1 MKNEI
6 ENQVAALACFK
17 DPQEITPLA
26 GGLTNVNVLV
36 TDGDNKYVVRLGADI
51 PEHGVMRWNE
61 LALSTAASRAG
72 LSPNVIHHE
81 PGVLVL
87 DFIDAKT
94 FTQADVVDPVNL
106 PRIIELIAQVHREL
120 DSHLAQPA
128 LVFWPYHVNRTYISR
143 LVADGSTHNK
153 ALPAMLAL
161 NNRLEAATG
170 KIDLVIGHND
180 LLAANILDDGKQLW
194 LIDWE
199 YGGFNSPLFDLA
211 GLASNNGLSQQQEFA
226 MLTQYFGTEDSSRW
240 RSYNALKCSSLMRET
255 LWSMTSE
262 IHSKLDEDYASY
274 SAENMEKLNSAIAD
288 FDQL

>member
-17 DPQEITPLA
+17 DPQEITLLA

-128 LVFWPYHVNRTYISR
+128 LAFWPYHVNRTYISR

>member
-87 DFIDAKT
+87 DFIVAKT
-94 FTQADVVDPVNL
+94 FTRADVVDPVNL

-128 LVFWPYHVNRTYISR
+128 LAFWPYHVNRTYISR

>member
-128 LVFWPYHVNRTYISR
+128 LAFWPYHVNRTYISR

>member
-1 MKNEI
+1 
-6 ENQVAALACFK
+6 
-17 DPQEITPLA
+17 
-26 GGLTNVNVLV
+26 
-36 TDGDNKYVVRLGADI
+36 
-51 PEHGVMRWNE
+51 
-61 LALSTAASRAG
+61 
-72 LSPNVIHHE
+72 
-81 PGVLVL
+81 
-87 DFIDAKT
+87 
-94 FTQADVVDPVNL
+94 L

-128 LVFWPYHVNRTYISR
+128 LAFWPYHVNRTYISR

>member
-87 DFIDAKT
+87 DFID
-94 FTQADVVDPVNL
+94 
-106 PRIIELIAQVHREL
+106 
-120 DSHLAQPA
+120 
-128 LVFWPYHVNRTYISR
+128 
-143 LVADGSTHNK
+143 
-153 ALPAMLAL
+153 
-161 NNRLEAATG
+161 NRLEAATG

-274 SAENMEKLNSAIAD
+274 SIVGCSTAYHLAQMGQEVLLLEKA
-288 FDQL
+288 QLTSGSTWHAAGLVGQLRSNANITQLLGYSIELYKAGGTGLMATDGYWRCRGCGLPAN